1 MFVNH
6 IYEKELI
13 SKTYQELN
21 SVENNFIFKWA
32 KDLTRHFW
40 KDDTQMAKKCMNQ
53 MEMKLNHEV
62 SWYTC

>member
-32 KDLTRHFW
+32 KDLNRHFW
-40 KDDTQMAKKCMNQ
+40 KDDTQMAKKCMKNSQ
-53 MEMKLNHEV
+53 
-62 SWYTC
+62 